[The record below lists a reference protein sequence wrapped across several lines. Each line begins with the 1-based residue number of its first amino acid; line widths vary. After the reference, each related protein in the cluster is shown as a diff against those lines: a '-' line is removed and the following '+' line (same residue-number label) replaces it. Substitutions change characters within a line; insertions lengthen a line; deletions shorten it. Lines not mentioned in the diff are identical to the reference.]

1 MNAAPTDW
9 LPAIL
14 ILGSGL
20 ILGFIFV
27 YFVRRKP
34 APAAADDLVLRDL
47 EAKRDTLIEELR
59 APGVAPEERTRL
71 EIETAKVLRQ
81 IDEHKKV
88 ERRPSAAAGAR
99 KVEGAAPEKPGNR
112 AALVGFAWGAGS
124 VLVLVGLGWFV
135 MNQAK
140 SREAN
145 AGMTGGQTSSTM
157 TPAQPAADPAVQR
170 LEAAVKSAPDDL
182 NTRIALA
189 KAYLERDNLMGV
201 FDQTQ
206 YVLAKSPNDPRA
218 LTYQGIVRMAMGQ
231 AGDAESMLAKATKS
245 DPTFIDA
252 WVALAWVKTAL
263 AKPKEAEA
271 AIAQA
276 EKAHPEEKARLEQVY
291 AQMKA
296 QGAQQQQ
303 ASLPPDHPALPAPG
317 QPGQES
323 AAGPAGPVTTT
334 ESDPGA
340 IHMTVTLDPAAKSK
354 TGVLFVLARAEGVSA
369 GPPLAVKRI
378 DSPSFPIQVDLS
390 TADSMMGQPLPP
402 KVRIEARLVSGGDV
416 MQHNPNDPD
425 TVVDHVSAG
434 GKVTLNLK

>member
-9 LPAIL
+9 LPAIA
-14 ILGSGL
+14 ILSSGL
-20 ILGFIFV
+20 ILGLMFV

-34 APAAADDLVLRDL
+34 APVAAEDLVLRDL

-59 APGVAPEERTRL
+59 APDVTPEERTRL

-88 ERRPSAAAGAR
+88 APRPSAAAPAR
-99 KVEGAAPEKPGNR
+99 NAEEAAPAKAGNR
-112 AALVGFAWGAGS
+112 AALAGFAWGAGS
-124 VLVLVGLGWFV
+124 VLVLVGLGYFV

-140 SREAN
+140 TREAN
-145 AGMTGGQTSSTM
+145 AGMTGGQTSTM
-157 TPAQPAADPAVQR
+157 PAAQAPADPAVLR
-170 LEAAVKSAPDDL
+170 LEAAVKSSPDDL
-182 NTRIALA
+182 NIRIELA

-206 YVLAKSPNDPRA
+206 YVLAKSPGDPRA

-231 AGDAESMLAKATKS
+231 ANDAESMLVKATKS
-245 DPTFIDA
+245 DPSLIDA

-263 AKPKEAEA
+263 AKPAEA
-271 AIAQA
+271 QAAIQQA

-317 QPGQES
+317 QET
-323 AAGPAGPVTTT
+323 AAGPAGPVTAT
-334 ESDPGA
+334 EADPAA

-354 TGVLFVLARAEGVSA
+354 QGVLFVLARAEGVTA

-378 DSPSFPIQVDLS
+378 DSPSFPIKVDLS

-425 TVVDHVSAG
+425 TVVDHVASG
-434 GKVTLNLK
+434 GSVTLNLK